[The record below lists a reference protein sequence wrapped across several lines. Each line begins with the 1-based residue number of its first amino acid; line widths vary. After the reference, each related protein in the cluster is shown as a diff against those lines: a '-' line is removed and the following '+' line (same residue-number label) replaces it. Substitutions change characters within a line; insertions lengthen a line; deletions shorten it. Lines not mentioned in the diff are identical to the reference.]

1 MSDSQMRLVVLLFS
15 HLDEQHANSIITH
28 IFSSVFFC
36 IALHSVSFAVMSGM
50 SYFLVSYIP
59 TYITISMTVLKVLFT
74 MQKYSV
80 SKCKQHY

>member
-36 IALHSVSFAVMSGM
+36 IALHSVSLVVMSGM
-50 SYFLVSYIP
+50 SYFLVSYH
-59 TYITISMTVLKVLFT
+59 TYFTISMPVLKVLFT
-74 MQKYSV
+74 TQKYSV